1 MPIKISNI
9 KETSAALYEAMR
21 NDADMGAAFEE
32 FAQSIADEVTAQY
45 KDALASND
53 ARALEQRGF
62 RTLTSDETAYY
73 NYVIK
78 GMTAASPVQEFAT
91 MPQVAMPQTII
102 ETVMK
107 DIAATHP
114 LLAKIKPQAT
124 SYLTSWVRN
133 GHSDQRFAWG
143 EVTES
148 IAKEIISAFDTIDL
162 KQGKLSG
169 YAMVSRDMLELGP
182 VWLDGYVR
190 AVMGDAYA
198 CGLEYG
204 ICCGKGVKGEP
215 IGLNRKISKDA
226 SINAETGYPL
236 KEAKA
241 VTKLNAAKFGEL
253 VAILSKTS
261 DGRRKS
267 VNLVSGGSLCLI
279 CNNTTYLTKVMP
291 AVRVQGTDGIYR
303 DSFPLPCEVIECNA
317 LDDNKAI
324 LCLADEY
331 GLFVGGSRGIEVS
344 DEFKFLED
352 KRVMKMVSYA
362 CGAPED
368 NNSAVV
374 LDVTNLQPAVV
385 AVESI
390 AAA

>member
-9 KETSAALYEAMR
+9 QETSAALYEAMR
-21 NDADMGAAFEE
+21 NEGDMGAAFEQ
-32 FAQSIADEVTAQY
+32 FAQSIADEVAAQY
-45 KDALASND
+45 KDAIASND
-53 ARALEQRGF
+53 ARVLEQRGF
-62 RTLTSDETAYY
+62 RTLTSEETAYY

-78 GMTAASPVQEFAT
+78 GMSAASPVQEFAT

-107 DIAATHP
+107 DIMVDHP
-114 LLAKIKPQAT
+114 LLAKIKPQVT

-143 EVTES
+143 EITDE
-148 IAKEIISAFDTIDL
+148 ITKEVISAFDTIDL

-182 VWLDGYVR
+182 QWLDGYVR
-190 AVMGDAYA
+190 AVMGEAYA

-215 IGLNRKISKDA
+215 IGLNRKISKGV
-226 SINAETGYPL
+226 SINSETGYPL
-236 KEAKA
+236 KDAQA

-253 VAILSKTS
+253 VATLSKTS

-291 AVRVQGTDGIYR
+291 AVRVQGTDGLYR
-303 DSFPLPCEVIECNA
+303 DSFPIPCEVIECNA
-317 LDDNKAI
+317 VEDNQAI

-331 GLFVGGSRGIEVS
+331 GLFVGGSRGIEPS
-344 DEFKFLED
+344 DDFKFLED
-352 KRVMKMVSYA
+352 KRVFKMVSYA

-368 NNSAVV
+368 NNSSVV
-374 LDVTNLQPAVV
+374 LDVSSLQPAVV
-385 AVESI
+385 SVESI